1 MSFFNFTGHPATAE
15 IGCPSNE
22 YKYQWEKSRD
32 ATANVWNEQ
41 QLE

>member
-1 MSFFNFTGHPATAE
+1 MQFPNFTEHPATSE
-15 IGCPSNE
+15 IGCPSDE

-32 ATANVWNEQ
+32 TKANVWNEQ